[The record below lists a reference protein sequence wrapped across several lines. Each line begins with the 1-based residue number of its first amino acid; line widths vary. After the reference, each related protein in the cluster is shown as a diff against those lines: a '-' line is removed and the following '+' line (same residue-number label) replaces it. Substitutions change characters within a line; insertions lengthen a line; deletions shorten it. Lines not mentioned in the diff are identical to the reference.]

1 MVKFTVMN
9 DPTST
14 PLGDKR
20 GFDAIFD
27 FALVTGTGGGGIF
40 GDDIV

>member
-1 MVKFTVMN
+1 MTLHQ
-9 DPTST
+9 PRLETS
-14 PLGDKR
+14 GV
-20 GFDAIFD
+20 FDAIFD